1 MRVTVENVSK
11 RYGDL
16 TAVDDLSLDI
26 RDGEF
31 VTLVG
36 PSGCGKTT
44 TLRMIAGLEI
54 PDEGRITFGDRDVT
68 DLPAQK
74 RDIAF
79 VFQGYALYPHMTARR
94 NMTFALEDEGLPSD
108 EVSRKVDDAAEM
120 LGIHEHMDK
129 RPGQL
134 SGGQQ
139 QRVALGRSIVRD
151 PKIFLLDEP
160 LSNLDAKLRIQM
172 RAELQKLH
180 RRLETTMVYVTHDQE
195 EAMTMSDRIIVLNGG
210 RLQQVSK
217 PEVAY
222 HRPRNRFVA
231 EFIGSPSMNFLPC
244 DRAGDRLTAGPFG
257 LDAPADL
264 AREPVELGVRP
275 EDVLL
280 DAGGQVTGH
289 VEVFERV
296 GSFNIVYLAVE
307 GYDEEVVAQVA
318 GDSHFQVGSTVD
330 VSVREDRIHLFD
342 EDGESVHNPPLT
354 EATEAPYAAGEAR
367 SDGGDAGRRG
377 DGDARR
383 G

>member
-1 MRVTVENVSK
+1 MRVTVEGLTK

-16 TAVDDLSLDI
+16 VAVDDLSLDI
-26 RDGEF
+26 QDGEF

-44 TLRMIAGLEI
+44 TLRMIAGLEM
-54 PDEGRITFGDRDVT
+54 PDEGLIRFGDRDVT

-94 NMTFALEDEGLPSD
+94 NMTFALEDEGLPAD
-108 EVSRKVDDAAEM
+108 EIDRKVDDAAEM
-120 LGIHEHMDK
+120 LGIREHMDK

-151 PKIFLLDEP
+151 PKVFLLDEP

-180 RRLETTMVYVTHDQE
+180 RRLGTTMVYVTHDQE
-195 EAMTMSDRIIVLNGG
+195 EAMTMSDRIIVLDGG

-217 PEVAY
+217 PAVAY
-222 HRPRNRFVA
+222 HQPRNRFVA

-264 AREPVELGVRP
+264 AGDPVELGVRP
-275 EDVLL
+275 EDVLV
-280 DAGGQVTGH
+280 DEGGSVTGH

-296 GSFNIVYLAVE
+296 GSFNIVYLTVQ
-307 GYDEEVVAQVA
+307 GYDRELVAQVP
-318 GDSHFQVGSTVD
+318 GDSHFAVGSTVR
-330 VSVREDRIHLFD
+330 VSVREDRVHLFD
-342 EDGESVHNPPLT
+342 ADGESIHNPTLPA
-354 EATEAPYAAGEAR
+354 EPEPPYTAGEAR
-367 SDGGDAGRRG
+367 SDGGPDG
-377 DGDARR
+377 DGERR
-383 G
+383 ERRY